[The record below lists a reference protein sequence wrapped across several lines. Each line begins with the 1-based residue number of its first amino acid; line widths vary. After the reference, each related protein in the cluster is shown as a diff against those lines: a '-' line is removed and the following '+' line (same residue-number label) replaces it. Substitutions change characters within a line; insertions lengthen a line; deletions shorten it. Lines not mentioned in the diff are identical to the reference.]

1 MKTALIHYWFYG
13 MRGGEKVVAEI
24 LRLFPDADLFTHIFI
39 PDNLDPIICERRV
52 TTTFINRLP
61 LARKLYQAY
70 LPLMPAALKR
80 LDLSEYDL
88 IISSESGPAKGIIR
102 RSNACHICYCHS
114 PMRYI
119 WDQQAVYLEQAGIL
133 KRWYLKR
140 ITPYL
145 RRWDKWSAGQ
155 VDHFI
160 ANSDNVRQRIER
172 IYGRESTVIYPP
184 VAIDKF
190 QPVTG
195 KDDYFIMAGQ
205 LVPYKRPDL
214 TIAAFNRL
222 GLPLKVVGTGPEL
235 RKLKSLAQNNIEFT
249 GYVSDAELS
258 NSLAGSRALIFPG
271 EENFGMIPVEALAA
285 GTPVIALGKGGVLE
299 TVRGQYFDDPIST
312 GEELTGL
319 FFSRPHVQD
328 LISAVKKF
336 VAIEHL
342 IKPEVCQKQAAQ
354 FSVDRFRKEFKLFVE
369 DVLPSALLGK

>member
-24 LRLFPDADLFTHIFI
+24 LHLFPEADLFTHLFI
-39 PDNLDPIICERRV
+39 PDQLEPIIVQRTV

-61 LARKLYQAY
+61 LAGRLYQAY
-70 LPLMPAALKR
+70 LPLMPTALKR
-80 LDLSEYDL
+80 LDLSDYDL
-88 IISSESGPAKGIIR
+88 IISSESGPAKGVVKR
-102 RSNACHICYCHS
+102 PDACHICYCHT

-119 WDQQAVYLEQAGIL
+119 WDQQPVYLEQAGIL

-145 RRWDKWSAGQ
+145 RRWDIWSAGQ

-195 KDDYFIMAGQ
+195 KEDYFIMAGQ

-214 TIAAFNRL
+214 AIAAFNQL
-222 GLPLKVVGTGPEL
+222 GLPLKIIGTGPEL
-235 RKLKSLAQNNIEFT
+235 ARLRKFAGPSIEFT
-249 GYVSDAELS
+249 GFAEDDELRHL
-258 NSLAGSRALIFPG
+258 LAGARALIFPG
-271 EENFGMIPVEALAA
+271 EEDFGMIPVEAQAA
-285 GTPVIALGKGGVLE
+285 GIPVIALGKGGVLE
-299 TVRGQYFDDPIST
+299 TVHGRHFNDPIST
-312 GEELTGL
+312 GEELTGV
-319 FFSRPHVQD
+319 FFSRPHFQD
-328 LISAVKKF
+328 LISAVNKF
-336 VAIEHL
+336 LKIEHL

-354 FSVDRFRKEFKLFVE
+354 FSVDRFQKEFKLFVE
-369 DVLPSALLGK
+369 DVLPPTLLGK

>member
-24 LRLFPDADLFTHIFI
+24 LRLFPNADLFTHLFI
-39 PDNLDPIICERRV
+39 PDQLEPIIVQRTV

-61 LARKLYQAY
+61 LAGKLFQAY
-70 LPLMPAALKR
+70 LPLMPVALKR

-88 IISSESGPAKGIIR
+88 IISSESGPAKGIVKR
-102 RSNACHICYCHS
+102 HDACHICYCHT

-119 WDQQAVYLEQAGIL
+119 WDQQAIYLEQTGIL

-145 RRWDKWSAGQ
+145 RRWDLWSAGQ
-155 VDHFI
+155 VDYFI
-160 ANSDNVRQRIER
+160 ANSGNVRQRIER

-214 TIAAFNRL
+214 AITAFNRL
-222 GLPLKVVGTGPEL
+222 GLPLKVVGAGPEL
-235 RKLKSLAQNNIEFT
+235 GKLKSRAQNNIEFT

-258 NSLAGSRALIFPG
+258 SLLAGARALIFPG
-271 EENFGMIPVEALAA
+271 EEDFGIISVEAQAA

-299 TVRGQYFDDPIST
+299 TVLGRHYNDPIST
-312 GEELTGL
+312 GEGLTGL
-319 FFSRPHVQD
+319 FFSRPLFQD
-328 LISAVKKF
+328 LISAVNKF
-336 VAIEHL
+336 ITIEHL
-342 IKPEVCQKQAAQ
+342 IRPEVCQKQAAQ

-369 DVLPSALLGK
+369 DVLLSTPLGK

>member
-24 LRLFPDADLFTHIFI
+24 LRLFPNADLFTHLFI
-39 PDNLDPIICERRV
+39 PDQLEPIIVQRTV

-61 LARKLYQAY
+61 LAGKLFQAY
-70 LPLMPAALKR
+70 LPLMPVALKR

-88 IISSESGPAKGIIR
+88 IISSESGPAKGIVKR
-102 RSNACHICYCHS
+102 HDACHICYCHT

-119 WDQQAVYLEQAGIL
+119 WDQQAIYLEQTGIL

-145 RRWDKWSAGQ
+145 RRWDLWSAGQ
-155 VDHFI
+155 VDYFI
-160 ANSDNVRQRIER
+160 ANSGNVRQRIER

-214 TIAAFNRL
+214 AITAFNRL
-222 GLPLKVVGTGPEL
+222 GLPLKVVG
-235 RKLKSLAQNNIEFT
+235 
-249 GYVSDAELS
+249 
-258 NSLAGSRALIFPG
+258 AGRNWG
-271 EENFGMIPVEALAA
+271 N
-285 GTPVIALGKGGVLE
+285 
-299 TVRGQYFDDPIST
+299 
-312 GEELTGL
+312 
-319 FFSRPHVQD
+319 
-328 LISAVKKF
+328 
-336 VAIEHL
+336 
-342 IKPEVCQKQAAQ
+342 
-354 FSVDRFRKEFKLFVE
+354 
-369 DVLPSALLGK
+369 

>member
-1 MKTALIHYWFYG
+1 MKIALIHYWFYG

-24 LRLFPDADLFTHIFI
+24 LRLFPKADLFTHLFI
-39 PDNLDPIICERRV
+39 PNKLDPIICERHV

-61 LARKLYQAY
+61 LAGKLYQAY
-70 LPLMPAALKR
+70 LPLMPTALKR

-88 IISSESGPAKGIIR
+88 IISSESGPAKGVVKR
-102 RSNACHICYCHS
+102 PDACHICYCHT

-119 WDQQAVYLEQAGIL
+119 WDQQPVYLEQAGIL

-160 ANSDNVRQRIER
+160 TNSENVQQRIEN
-172 IYGRESTVIYPP
+172 IYQCPATIIYPP
-184 VAIDKF
+184 VAVGNFSAVGTKS
-190 QPVTG
+190 
-195 KDDYFIMAGQ
+195 DYFIMAGQ

-214 TIAAFNRL
+214 AIVAFNQL
-222 GLPLKVVGTGPEL
+222 GLPLKVVGTGLEL
-235 RKLKSLAQNNIEFT
+235 EKLKSLAKNNIEFT

-258 NSLAGSRALIFPG
+258 HLLAGSRALIFPG
-271 EENFGMIPVEALAA
+271 EEDFGIIPVEAQAA
-285 GTPVIALGKGGVLE
+285 GTPVIALGRGGVLE
-299 TVRGQYFDDPIST
+299 TVNGRYYNDQINT

-319 FFSRPHVQD
+319 FFNNPQIQD

-336 VAIEHL
+336 ITIEHL
-342 IKPEVCQKQAAQ
+342 IKPEVCQKQASQ

-369 DVLPSALLGK
+369 DVLPATLLVK

>member
-24 LRLFPDADLFTHIFI
+24 LRLFPDADLFTHLFI
-39 PDNLDPIICERRV
+39 PDQLEPIIVQRTV

-70 LPLMPAALKR
+70 LPLMPTALKR

-88 IISSESGPAKGIIR
+88 IISSESGPAKGVIKR
-102 RSNACHICYCHS
+102 PDACHICYCHT

-119 WDQQAVYLEQAGIL
+119 WDQQAIYLEQAGIL

-145 RRWDKWSAGQ
+145 RRWDKWSADQ

-184 VAIDKF
+184 VAIDKI
-190 QPVTG
+190 QPVKG
-195 KDDYFIMAGQ
+195 KNDYFIMAGQ

-214 TIAAFNRL
+214 AIAAFNQL
-222 GLPLKVVGTGPEL
+222 GLPLKIVGTGPEL
-235 RKLKSLAQNNIEFT
+235 ARLRKFAGSSIEFT
-249 GYVSDAELS
+249 GFAEDDELRHL
-258 NSLAGSRALIFPG
+258 LAGARALIFPG
-271 EENFGMIPVEALAA
+271 EEDFGMIPVEVQAA

-299 TVRGQYFDDPIST
+299 TVRGRHFRDPIST
-312 GEELTGL
+312 GEGLTGL
-319 FFSRPHVQD
+319 FFSRPHSQD
-328 LISAVKKF
+328 LISAVNKF
-336 VAIEHL
+336 ITIEHL
-342 IKPEVCQKQAAQ
+342 IRPEICQKQATQ

-369 DVLPSALLGK
+369 DVLPSTLLGK